1 MRTVRCSIPDA
12 QSPGSLLGNVDARH
26 VVLGEN
32 RVDIVLP
39 PFDELLEPLMARG
52 VAAARRHR
60 NGKGLRQDAA
70 VHLRL
75 HGYDIERYGLALGEI
90 ARSEERRVGK
100 EGRSRGAP

>member
-1 MRTVRCSIPDA
+1 MRTIRCSIPNA

-32 RVDIVLP
+32 RVDVVLP
-39 PFDELLEPLMARG
+39 PIDELLEPLMARG

-60 NGKGLRQDAA
+60 NRKGLRQDAA

-75 HGYDIERYGLALGEI
+75 HRYDIERYALARGEVTGH
-90 ARSEERRVGK
+90 RPPRRGDVDVT
-100 EGRSRGAP
+100 